1 LQLDAPPVLR
11 IDGFVDEAT
20 LEKLVSD
27 RGDKSPAEVKVIG
40 DAALGCPK
48 RLLTADVASRWSFV
62 ATPPVTWTGSQFL
75 L

>member
-1 LQLDAPPVLR
+1 MIEAPKFDVVHLSLYRGKLGQERIPLFGDLQLDAPPVLR

-40 DAALGCPK
+40 DAAL
-48 RLLTADVASRWSFV
+48 AMS
-62 ATPPVTWTGSQFL
+62 
-75 L
+75 